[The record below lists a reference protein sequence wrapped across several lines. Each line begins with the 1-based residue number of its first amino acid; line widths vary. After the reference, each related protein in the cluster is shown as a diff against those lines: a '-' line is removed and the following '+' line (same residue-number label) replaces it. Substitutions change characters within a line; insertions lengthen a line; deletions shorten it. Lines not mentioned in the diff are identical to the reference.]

1 MRWRPRY
8 PAGES
13 RSPPPRR
20 APRLT
25 AAVSNR
31 DTESA
36 APVRTQEL
44 TRRFDHFVAVDRVSL
59 DVPARGNLGP
69 PRPHAAR
76 FVPCGAAAR
85 VALEG
90 QAGEIFGLL
99 GPNGAGKT
107 TLLKMLC
114 GLLAPFGP

>member
-59 DVPARGNLGP
+59 DV
-69 PRPHAAR
+69 
-76 FVPCGAAAR
+76 
-85 VALEG
+85 

-107 TLLKMLC
+107 TLLQVLW
-114 GLLAPFGP
+114 GLLGPSHGPATVTGVD